1 LRDGELRAGEDGG
14 ILGENRFGSGQ
25 SQFSSKREVQNV
37 TLEAFTFQVCRY
49 HYVGI
54 QHNPNRV

>member
-37 TLEAFTFQVCRY
+37 TLEAFTF
-49 HYVGI
+49 
-54 QHNPNRV
+54 